1 MSSAILYI
9 EWNFVRPWFVRSWSY
24 YFCTFSTTV
33 RTNLSYMCST
43 EVKKKWTTGI
53 RWDTGLRRGMRHGK
67 SVVHSSTGT
76 SRPRSKALKTHL
88 LYRSKSI
95 CPQTVYR
102 AGTCTCIF
110 LQRWCRVRTGVI
122 ISCRARA
129 RMGHI
134 SGSWHKRGLKLSHL
148 RKYALITAVCR
159 RRFTAVRWPVSTSRQ
174 ISTEVRLTNL
184 FLQQRSQLRVK

>member
-95 CPQTVYR
+95 CPQT
-102 AGTCTCIF
+102 GI
-110 LQRWCRVRTGVI
+110 
-122 ISCRARA
+122 ARA
-129 RMGHI
+129 PVLVYFYRDDAVYVQGLLSVAEHVLEWAISRGHDI
-134 SGSWHKRGLKLSHL
+134 KE
-148 RKYALITAVCR
+148 
-159 RRFTAVRWPVSTSRQ
+159 VSNFHIFESMP
-174 ISTEVRLTNL
+174 
-184 FLQQRSQLRVK
+184 